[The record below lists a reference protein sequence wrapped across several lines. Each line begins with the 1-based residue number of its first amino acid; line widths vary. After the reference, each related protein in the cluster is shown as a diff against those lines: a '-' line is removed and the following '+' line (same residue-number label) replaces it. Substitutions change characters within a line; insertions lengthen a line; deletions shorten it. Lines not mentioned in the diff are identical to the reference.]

1 MTDDSEPRRE
11 PARPWGELF
20 ALTIDR
26 FSETV
31 EGMHDA
37 IVQPWFRFTGPV
49 GTHLGVAYAATTQ
62 GVYRSVRAVASAA
75 GRISDS
81 VRDGSTTDPTPRSD
95 AVQAF
100 ANAVW
105 GDELARRDSAMAVD
119 LSVRGRHGFAVEL
132 EAESLATE
140 FPEASERIV
149 VLLHGLGQTER
160 CFSASG
166 VAPGL
171 VEALTPSSFTPVL
184 VRYNSGRSVTDTGE
198 ELSGLLDELIEHW
211 PVRVTEVALVGYSM
225 GGLVARAAAAS
236 GHADDCRWVD
246 AVRHVVTVAAPH
258 SGSPIE
264 KAVVAVERSLMVAP
278 QTRAL
283 GRFVGQRSAGI
294 RDLRSGSDL
303 PASFDSIKH
312 HLIGG
317 VITSDAEHPVGS
329 LFGDLIVR
337 PASATGPGLAAHNRH
352 LIGGARHFDIL
363 HEPTVAA
370 RILEWI
376 ETG

>member
-1 MTDDSEPRRE
+1 MSEESETMTE

-37 IVQPWFRFTGPV
+37 IVQPWFRHTGPAGMHV
-49 GTHLGVAYAATTQ
+49 GAAYAATTT
-62 GVYRSVRAVASAA
+62 GVYRSVRAVASLA

-81 VRDGSTTDPTPRSD
+81 VRTGSSTDPTPRSD

-105 GDELARRDSAMAVD
+105 GDELARRDSAMAVG
-119 LSVRGRHGFAVEL
+119 LGVRDREGFAVEL
-132 EAESLATE
+132 ETDSLERA
-140 FPEASERIV
+140 FPEAAGRVV

-160 CFSASG
+160 CFSASDT
-166 VAPGL
+166 VPGL
-171 VEALTPSSFTPVL
+171 VEALALSSFTPVP
-184 VRYNSGRSVTDTGE
+184 VRYNSGRSVADTGE
-198 ELSGLLDELIEHW
+198 ELAGLLDELIEHW
-211 PVRVTEVALVGYSM
+211 PVRVTEIALVGYSM

-236 GHADDCRWVD
+236 GHANDSRWVD

-264 KAVVAVERSLMVAP
+264 KAVVAAERSLMVAP
-278 QTRAL
+278 QTRPL
-283 GRFVGQRSAGI
+283 GRFLRQRSAGI

-303 PASFDSIKH
+303 PASFDGIKH
-312 HLIGG
+312 HLIGA
-317 VITSDAEHPVGS
+317 VITSDATHPVGS

-337 PASATGPGLAAHNRH
+337 PASATGPGLVAHNRH
-352 LIGGARHFDIL
+352 LIGGLRHFDIL

-376 ETG
+376 EFD